1 MEVFGLGLQVE
12 CIVMME
18 RPSRTLEVQPVSNN
32 VYYPYLLLSY
42 VYWFVETRTKAKGKS

>member
-32 VYYPYLLLSY
+32 VYYPLPATFLCLL
-42 VYWFVETRTKAKGKS
+42 VRRDMNQGAG